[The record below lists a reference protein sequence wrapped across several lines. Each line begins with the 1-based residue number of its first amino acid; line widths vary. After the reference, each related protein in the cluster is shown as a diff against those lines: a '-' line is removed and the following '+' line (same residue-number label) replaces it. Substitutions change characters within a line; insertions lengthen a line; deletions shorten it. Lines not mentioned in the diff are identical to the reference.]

1 MNFGDVLSQI
11 AVAGGGGSSSGSSHG
26 GGGGAGFL
34 MALVGYAPMH
44 GLAAIIR
51 KRSTNGGKNELSV
64 EAQIGTWFG
73 GIVFA
78 IFWLILGIFLS
89 QNTNYGFITLLYF
102 GLLPMVGAIVG
113 TGAGLYNW
121 FSLIKQSK
129 EVKAA
134 LVNASNSDSSWDE
147 AQLTTGAENVFLAFQ
162 RDWSNNNIAATKAYL
177 TANYAN
183 HIELMILAL
192 KQIGRVND
200 VGNPKIN
207 NAQIMAVNDSA
218 SNDQDSF
225 VIGIE
230 ATAKDRLIDQPT
242 QKVLYTS
249 NQSFT
254 EFWRFNRDGSSWRLD
269 GIQPA
274 TEASWTSSPTLESF
288 AANNGFYY
296 SLDWGRLLLPTR
308 GQLFNGGSFATADI
322 NNHCIG
328 WYQSTY
334 DRILTQIYTY
344 RVNPDK
350 IDTYI
355 IAQATLPRSYGNI
368 VVRRKKGKF
377 RFKIKGLYEVSTEWQ
392 DFNKMYQAFA
402 TSTEQATSLELLN
415 PKYMEQLAAVPFD
428 INIEVVDNILYLY
441 APLEGIAARS
451 KASGA
456 TNHSQSTADKYQM
469 MLWAMA
475 AAFKEMKM

>member
-1 MNFGDVLSQI
+1 MNIESLISLV
-11 AVAGGGGSSSGSSHG
+11 AVAGGGGSSSGG
-26 GGGGAGFL
+26 GGGGFGFL
-34 MALVGYAPMH
+34 MALAGYAPMH
-44 GLAAIIR
+44 GIAALVR
-51 KRSTNGGKNELSV
+51 KHSTNKGRDNLST

-73 GIVFA
+73 GIAFA
-78 IFWLILGIFLS
+78 LFWLIVGIFLS
-89 QNTNYGFITLLYF
+89 INSVHGFLSLVYF
-102 GLLPMVGAIVG
+102 GILPMIGAVIG

-121 FSLIKQSK
+121 FSRIKQSK

-134 LVNASNSDSSWDE
+134 LASANNDDKMWDE
-147 AQLTTGAENVFLAFQ
+147 ARLTTGAENVFQAFQ
-162 RDWSNNNIAATKAYL
+162 SDWSNGNIASTKAYL
-177 TANYAN
+177 TSNYAN
-183 HIELMILAL
+183 HIELMMLAL
-192 KQIGRVND
+192 KQIGRINYVE
-200 VGNPKIN
+200 NPQIE
-207 NAQIMAVNDSA
+207 NAQIVAIKDAA
-218 SNDQDSF
+218 SNDEDSF

-230 ATAKDRLIDQPT
+230 ATAIDKLIDQPT
-242 QKVLYTS
+242 NKTLYSNKQK
-249 NQSFT
+249 FT
-254 EFWRFNRDGSSWRLD
+254 EFWRFKRDGKSWRLD

-274 TEASWTSSPTLESF
+274 TEAAWTNVPTLESF
-288 AANNGFYY
+288 AAENGFYY

-328 WYQSTY
+328 WHQSTF

-377 RFKIKGLYEVSTEWQ
+377 RFKIKGLREVSTEWQ
-392 DFNKMYQAFA
+392 DFNKMYQVFA
-402 TSTEQATSLELLN
+402 TSAEQATSFELLN
-415 PKYMEQLAAVPFD
+415 PKYMEQIASIPFD

-441 APLEGIAARS
+441 SPLEGVTAKS
-451 KASGA
+451 KV
-456 TNHSQSTADKYQM
+456 NHPISQSQDTANKYQM
-469 MLWAMA
+469 MLWALA